1 MARDIN
7 MPSMAPG
14 DERQFPDDPQTVYN
28 SQTGSKFM
36 EQYGARMIALRS
48 RMIDSK
54 VWSATMEKS
63 YSNINSP
70 FESRIAATE
79 LLDDMEKA
87 ARRLK

>member
-1 MARDIN
+1 
-7 MPSMAPG
+7 
-14 DERQFPDDPQTVYN
+14 
-28 SQTGSKFM
+28 M